1 VSTLRAV
8 VAVLVMAVV
17 TATAAV
23 PAAAAPGRSEKPGT
37 AAGSASRRVDR
48 DTAGPALGAA
58 RLRDGAR
65 KFARGHFADAE
76 RIFARIAASSP
87 RDRHAWLWLGVAR
100 FYRENYS
107 GAAEALGYAARLSP
121 RDAVVLL
128 WWGHALVRTRDH
140 DRAIVA
146 FRLAARGSGSDRARR
161 LAVQAIRALEPGPA
175 PASAEVLEAPVP
187 SGAPYAAEWVFNVDS
202 YRMIAQYYNRR
213 LSDAEATIIAQAVVG
228 YSRRFNIDP
237 RFVVALI
244 VIESGFQ
251 PRVVSRAGAVGLGQ
265 LMPGTADALGVNP
278 WDPTQNLYGAIRYLR
293 GNLDRFGWENPHLAL
308 AAYNAGRGAVER
320 YDGIPPYAETQ
331 WYVYNVTTL
340 YRRFL
345 TMTGKM
351 PELSR
356 RV

>member
-1 VSTLRAV
+1 MSARQ
-8 VAVLVMAVV
+8 VLVVVLVAIMA
-17 TATAAV
+17 TIAAL
-23 PAAAAPGRSEKPGT
+23 PASAAAA
-37 AAGSASRRVDR
+37 GS
-48 DTAGPALGAA
+48 GAPT
-58 RLRDGAR
+58 LRDGAR
-65 KFARGHFADAE
+65 KFSRGYFGDAE
-76 RIFARIAASSP
+76 RIFSRIAASHP
-87 RDRHAWLWLGVAR
+87 RDRHAWLWLGVTR
-100 FYRENYS
+100 FYRANYG
-107 GAAEALGYAARLSP
+107 GAADALGRASRLAP

-128 WWGHALVRTRDH
+128 WWGHALVRSRQH
-140 DRAIVA
+140 DRAIAA
-146 FRLAARGSGSDRARR
+146 FRAAATGHGSERTRR
-161 LAVQAIRALEPGPA
+161 LAVQAVRALEPGPV
-175 PASAEVLEAPVP
+175 PASAEVPDTPPP
-187 SGAPYAAEWVFNVDS
+187 SGAPYAADWVFNIDS
-202 YRMIAQYYNRR
+202 YRFIAQHYNRR
-213 LSDAEATIIAQAVVG
+213 LTHAEATTIAQAVVG

-251 PRVVSRAGAVGLGQ
+251 PRVVSRAGAIGLGQ

-331 WYVYNVTTL
+331 WYVYNVTML